1 LKKWSLFGQDN
12 FRIVSVG
19 RISEIKNLLLLIRA
33 VDLLVHEFGLQ
44 DLAVFFIGAPPDASG
59 KEYAALLKREI
70 KKLQLEEY
78 ISWAGTVP
86 NQDLPDYYHQADLS
100 VNLCPTGGL
109 DKVVLESMACG
120 IPPIVYNRT
129 FAKILSAYQDLLLL
143 PQADGRVLAGK
154 IRQIIKLDLAG
165 RQKLG
170 ENLRQIVVSDY
181 SIKKLVTKI
190 AKVYE
195 GKN

>member
-1 LKKWSLFGQDN
+1 
-12 FRIVSVG
+12 
-19 RISEIKNLLLLIRA
+19 
-33 VDLLVHEFGLQ
+33 
-44 DLAVFFIGAPPDASG
+44 
-59 KEYAALLKREI
+59 
-70 KKLQLEEY
+70 
-78 ISWAGTVP
+78 
-86 NQDLPDYYHQADLS
+86 
-100 VNLCPTGGL
+100 
-109 DKVVLESMACG
+109 
-120 IPPIVYNRT
+120 
-129 FAKILSAYQDLLLL
+129 LSAYQDLLLL